1 MRHAG
6 NFNPECG
13 YIAPAPNFPRTE
25 RGFVVAALADLFAYL
40 IVLVTGRTAF
50 RSPRSRSEHVN
61 PWHFHQF

>member
-1 MRHAG
+1 LGTSSVVIRKAIEVG
-6 NFNPECG
+6 KLR
-13 YIAPAPNFPRTE
+13 ITRPR
-25 RGFVVAALADLFAYL
+25 RYRLALADLFAYL